1 MGRYVIVGGAG
12 FIGCNLASRLIRD
25 GQDVLVV
32 DNLSRVGSEEN
43 LQWLREQGRVEFVR
57 CDIRDT
63 RAVEEIFRGNR
74 DIHVVF
80 HLAAQVAVT
89 RSISDPRHDFEV
101 NVLGTINL
109 LEAIRHSDS
118 DPLVLYSSTNKVY
131 GEVNGYESVESATR
145 YELPALP
152 KGVSE
157 LIPLDLHSPYG
168 CSKGAA
174 DQYVRDYARIY
185 GLRSVVFRQSCI
197 YGQRQFGVEDQAWVA
212 WFIIASV
219 LEKPL
224 TLFGTGKQ
232 VRDLLFIDDLIELY
246 LLCVERGSEVSGEI
260 YNVGGGPNNA
270 VSLLELIECLEAISR
285 KRIAYSFADWR
296 LGDQH
301 VFISDVAKAER
312 HFGWRPQV
320 TVAEGV
326 KRLYEWV
333 VENESLVRTLVG
345 SHAS

>member
-12 FIGCNLASRLIRD
+12 FIGCNLVSRLLRD
-25 GQDVLVV
+25 GKDVLVV
-32 DNLSRVGSEEN
+32 DDLSRAGADEN
-43 LQWLREQGRVEFVR
+43 LRWLRQQGRVEFVR

-63 RAVEEIFRGNR
+63 NAVEAIFKGTG
-74 DIHVVF
+74 DIEVVF

-89 RSISDPRHDFEV
+89 RSIVDPRHDFEV
-101 NVLGTINL
+101 NVLGTINV

-118 DPLVLYSSTNKVY
+118 DPLLVYSSTNKVY
-131 GEVNGYESVESATR
+131 GEMDGYDVVESATR

-152 KGVSE
+152 RGVSE
-157 LIPLDLHSPYG
+157 AIPLDLHSPYG

-174 DQYVRDYARIY
+174 DQYVRDYARIF
-185 GLRSVVFRQSCI
+185 GLRSVVLRQSCI

-246 LLCVERGSEVSGEI
+246 LRCVECGSEVSGEI

-270 VSLLELIECLEAISR
+270 VSLLESIECLEAISGR
-285 KRIAYSFADWR
+285 RTHYSFADWR
-296 LGDQH
+296 LGDQRIY
-301 VFISDVAKAER
+301 VSDVAKAER
-312 HFGWRPQV
+312 DLGWRPQV
-320 TVAEGV
+320 TVAEGI
-326 KRLYEWV
+326 KRIYEWV
-333 VENESLVRTLVG
+333 VENRSLITSVMDG
-345 SHAS
+345 HDS